1 MLHACGD
8 EDCAKLCRSCCK
20 YQCEEI
26 CKEYKP
32 RQCVK
37 LNKPPYVCNGCPKR
51 VNCLLEQKIY
61 SSKYANDNYRDV
73 LIASR
78 EGINQTPERIQEMN
92 DILTPLIKKGQSL
105 GHIYATHAEKLGCS
119 RRTAYTYIA
128 SGVFDVRNLDLRRK
142 VKYKKRKTSTTCS
155 TNNRTFR
162 INRSYKDFQKLL
174 EKITGDIP
182 NRRKTNRYILLRSVT
197 LQPKE
202 SLRKESRVYSIC
214 QAEGN
219 II

>member
-197 LQPKE
+197 LQPKG

-214 QAEGN
+214 QAEGT
-219 II
+219 IS

>member
-1 MLHACGD
+1 MFLSQAGKGLIRHPSG
-8 EDCAKLCRSCCK
+8 
-20 YQCEEI
+20 
-26 CKEYKP
+26 
-32 RQCVK
+32 
-37 LNKPPYVCNGCPKR
+37 
-51 VNCLLEQKIY
+51 
-61 SSKYANDNYRDV
+61 YRKWM
-73 LIASR
+73 ISW
-78 EGINQTPERIQEMN
+78 
-92 DILTPLIKKGQSL
+92 PLKKGQSL

-197 LQPKE
+197 LQPKG

-219 II
+219 IIWGFGWWESYSAYESYQ